1 MKLKV
6 KSHGRSKV
14 PVKRE
19 NPFRIEQKG
28 NKQYQNKAKELKH
41 EFMRKRET
49 PETSGVVVF
58 YVYCVHILA

>member
-6 KSHGRSKV
+6 KSHGHSKV
-14 PVKRE
+14 TIKRE
-19 NPFRIEQKG
+19 NPFRIKQKG
-28 NKQYQNKAKELKH
+28 NKQCQNKARELKH

-58 YVYCVHILA
+58 CVYCVHILA